1 MYCWVNKG
9 AKGIALIDE
18 KSSYTRL
25 KYVFDISDVHKAR
38 RIGRFPNLWEMKE
51 EHQEVVLERLEKT
64 YGETNQEAD
73 FADRIIEI
81 ANRIAIDCYKEIALD
96 LEYIKE
102 GSFLEELDAYNIQVR
117 LRDTLASSIA
127 YTILKRCGITESEL
141 NELIDFPYIHEFN
154 TVDTLSQLESNV
166 SNFAKPILM
175 EIGKAIRVYDRALQR
190 QTSSL
195 EKNFVKKE
203 LENTPQIDYNTL
215 KRESGEGDKQSKIPT
230 GDSKERGNYDESEI
244 REKRGLPDTDVT
256 DGRAARGNTNKIR
269 TDEREVSERTQGRDL
284 HRTSSERKTEG
295 ASTDHTGRSRTE
307 NGAFDRTDESESRS
321 DRTTQG
327 KGPNA
332 VGAEDEQHSTRS
344 RRNRTEGTDLQLNSA
359 RQEPGEE
366 NLPGSSFVDLGEKDN
381 KPENTYQQLNLFS
394 GNPEELK
401 KEVITEKIA
410 KPEAI
415 NFHIDYKESE
425 TFNKGFAPKEKFSQN
440 IEAIRTLK
448 IIESENRIATP
459 EEQKIL
465 AKYVGWGG
473 LADAFDKTKDNWTKE
488 YQELKSLLSE
498 EEYISARESTLNAH
512 YTNPIII
519 KSIYDAIGHM
529 GFTKGNILEPA
540 MGTGN
545 FFGMLP
551 ETMQQ
556 SKLYGVELDE
566 LTGRIARQLY
576 PLADI
581 KINGFEKTSYPNDFF
596 DVAVGNVPFGQYKV
610 ADRAYDRYNFLI
622 HDYFFAKT
630 LDQVR
635 TGGIVA
641 FITSKGTMDKQN
653 PMVRKYLAQ
662 RAELLGA
669 IRLPNTAFKENA
681 GTEVTSDILFLKKR
695 DRVIDIEPEWVHL
708 SENEDGICMNTYFTE
723 HPEMILG
730 KMEMVSGPYGME
742 TTCMPDT
749 SIPLSEQLAYAIS
762 YIEGRIDEIEIEE
775 LEEDLIRE
783 ILPASPDVKNYSYT
797 IIDERVYYRE
807 DSIMRPVE
815 ASEIIEN
822 RIKGMIQIRNCTQE
836 LINFQLNEHSDS
848 AIQEKQEELNR
859 LYDIFSKKY
868 GLISSKANKR
878 AFNQDSSYCLLC
890 SLEKLD
896 EEGNFL
902 GKADMFHKRTIK
914 KQEVITSADTA
925 SEALLVSLSEKAKID
940 LTYMSE
946 LTGKSEKDITK
957 ELCGVIF
964 QNPVT
969 GKWET
974 ADEYLSGNVR
984 EKLATAKTFAENH
997 PEYTINVSY
1006 LENVQP
1012 KELDASEIE
1021 VRIGATWLDARY
1033 MEDFIKDTFETPEY
1047 LFTHKIVG
1055 IQYSSVSGQW
1065 NVKGKNAD
1073 HGNTLVNMTYGTN
1086 RANAYRILEDS
1097 LNLRDTRIF
1106 DLVTDDEGRE
1116 RRILN
1121 KKETILV
1128 SQKQEAIR
1136 EAFKDWIFRD
1146 PERRQALCN
1155 KYNQL
1160 FNSTRPREFDG
1171 SHLKFPGMT
1180 PNISLRQHQLN
1191 AVAHQ
1196 LYGNNTLLAH
1206 CVGAGKTFEMIA
1218 AAMESKRLGL
1228 CQKSLFVVPNHL
1240 TEQWASDFFR
1250 LYPGANILAST
1261 KKDFE
1266 PANRKKFCSRIAT
1279 GDYDAVII
1287 GQSQFEKIPL
1297 STERQVA
1304 MIERQMEE
1312 IKEAIEITKAANG
1325 EQYTIKQM
1333 EKTRKSLSVKLNR
1346 LNDNSR
1352 KDNVV
1357 TFEQL
1362 GVD

>member
-1 MYCWVNKG
+1 
-9 AKGIALIDE
+9 
-18 KSSYTRL
+18 
-25 KYVFDISDVHKAR
+25 
-38 RIGRFPNLWEMKE
+38 
-51 EHQEVVLERLEKT
+51 
-64 YGETNQEAD
+64 
-73 FADRIIEI
+73 
-81 ANRIAIDCYKEIALD
+81 
-96 LEYIKE
+96 
-102 GSFLEELDAYNIQVR
+102 
-117 LRDTLASSIA
+117 
-127 YTILKRCGITESEL
+127 
-141 NELIDFPYIHEFN
+141 
-154 TVDTLSQLESNV
+154 
-166 SNFAKPILM
+166 
-175 EIGKAIRVYDRALQR
+175 
-190 QTSSL
+190 
-195 EKNFVKKE
+195 
-203 LENTPQIDYNTL
+203 
-215 KRESGEGDKQSKIPT
+215 
-230 GDSKERGNYDESEI
+230 
-244 REKRGLPDTDVT
+244 
-256 DGRAARGNTNKIR
+256 
-269 TDEREVSERTQGRDL
+269 
-284 HRTSSERKTEG
+284 
-295 ASTDHTGRSRTE
+295 
-307 NGAFDRTDESESRS
+307 
-321 DRTTQG
+321 
-327 KGPNA
+327 
-332 VGAEDEQHSTRS
+332 
-344 RRNRTEGTDLQLNSA
+344 
-359 RQEPGEE
+359 
-366 NLPGSSFVDLGEKDN
+366 
-381 KPENTYQQLNLFS
+381 
-394 GNPEELK
+394 
-401 KEVITEKIA
+401 
-410 KPEAI
+410 
-415 NFHIDYKESE
+415 
-425 TFNKGFAPKEKFSQN
+425 
-440 IEAIRTLK
+440 
-448 IIESENRIATP
+448 
-459 EEQKIL
+459 
-465 AKYVGWGG
+465 
-473 LADAFDKTKDNWTKE
+473 
-488 YQELKSLLSE
+488 
-498 EEYISARESTLNAH
+498 
-512 YTNPIII
+512 
-519 KSIYDAIGHM
+519 M

-730 KMEMVSGPYGME
+730 KMEMVLGPYGME

-1055 IQYSSVSGQW
+1055 IQYSS
-1065 NVKGKNAD
+1065 
-1073 HGNTLVNMTYGTN
+1073 
-1086 RANAYRILEDS
+1086 
-1097 LNLRDTRIF
+1097 
-1106 DLVTDDEGRE
+1106 
-1116 RRILN
+1116 
-1121 KKETILV
+1121 
-1128 SQKQEAIR
+1128 
-1136 EAFKDWIFRD
+1136 
-1146 PERRQALCN
+1146 
-1155 KYNQL
+1155 
-1160 FNSTRPREFDG
+1160 
-1171 SHLKFPGMT
+1171 GM
-1180 PNISLRQHQLN
+1180 
-1191 AVAHQ
+1191 
-1196 LYGNNTLLAH
+1196 
-1206 CVGAGKTFEMIA
+1206 
-1218 AAMESKRLGL
+1218 
-1228 CQKSLFVVPNHL
+1228 
-1240 TEQWASDFFR
+1240 
-1250 LYPGANILAST
+1250 
-1261 KKDFE
+1261 
-1266 PANRKKFCSRIAT
+1266 
-1279 GDYDAVII
+1279 
-1287 GQSQFEKIPL
+1287 
-1297 STERQVA
+1297 
-1304 MIERQMEE
+1304 
-1312 IKEAIEITKAANG
+1312 
-1325 EQYTIKQM
+1325 
-1333 EKTRKSLSVKLNR
+1333 
-1346 LNDNSR
+1346 
-1352 KDNVV
+1352 
-1357 TFEQL
+1357 
-1362 GVD
+1362 